1 MVKFGRLTNPSED
14 IEKEIKKTKRLGFD
28 YVEIGIEA
36 PAILFYKKNE
46 FAILKSLKEFKHSA
60 IGHTTWWYELG
71 SPFPSVRK
79 GWIEQAKADI
89 RIANAFG
96 IKLLNFHFLVLSK
109 FLLQNKRSRQII
121 LENYVDSLNEL
132 SKFAKKVNMIL
143 MLENGDENFK
153 YYKYVLDRAL
163 HIKVHFDIGHAF
175 LSGGM
180 KTIKKFVSYF
190 QDGVEHVHA
199 HDNHGKQ
206 DEHLALRNGKIN
218 WKEVISILKKYN
230 YDKTITFEVFESDKD
245 LLKSREYFRK
255 LWD

>member
-1 MVKFGRLTNPSED
+1 
-14 IEKEIKKTKRLGFD
+14 
-28 YVEIGIEA
+28 
-36 PAILFYKKNE
+36 
-46 FAILKSLKEFKHSA
+46 LKEFKHSA

-143 MLENGDENFK
+143 MLEN
-153 YYKYVLDRAL
+153 
-163 HIKVHFDIGHAF
+163 VHFDIGHAF